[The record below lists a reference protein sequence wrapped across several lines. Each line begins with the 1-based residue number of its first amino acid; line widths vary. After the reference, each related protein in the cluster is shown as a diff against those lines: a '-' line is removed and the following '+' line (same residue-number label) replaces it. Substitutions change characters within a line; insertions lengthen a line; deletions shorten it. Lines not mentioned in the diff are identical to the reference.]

1 MGTGIGQLP
10 VPDLFG
16 RAEAG
21 LPAVHAI
28 PGLHGIRIE
37 QHLTDGPYVLRAGA
51 KVDEAAA
58 EYRDGVLTVSVPVAE
73 TKTATR
79 TIPVHHV

>member
-21 LPAVHAI
+21 LPVVHTI
-28 PGLHGIRIE
+28 PGLHGIRIG
-37 QHLTDGPYVLRAGA
+37 QHLTDGPYVLRAPSESSRREGRPA
-51 KVDEAAA
+51 LA
-58 EYRDGVLTVSVPVAE
+58 
-73 TKTATR
+73 
-79 TIPVHHV
+79 

>member
-21 LPAVHAI
+21 LPVVHTI
-28 PGLHGIRIE
+28 PGL
-37 QHLTDGPYVLRAGA
+37 HLTDGPYVLRAPSESWGRGGGA
-51 KVDEAAA
+51 GRA
-58 EYRDGVLTVSVPVAE
+58 RGG
-73 TKTATR
+73 R
-79 TIPVHHV
+79 GGG